1 MFRTTL
7 LGLSLAVICAQPAW
21 ASDKDWATASD
32 VGALSLMAVA
42 IGAPAVHRDGPG
54 ALQAAGSIA
63 AAGGVATALK
73 EIFPE
78 QRPDRSNDRSF
89 PSGHTAVSFAAAA
102 TLYERE
108 GPGVGIP
115 AFAVASFVGV
125 ARVEADKHHWYDC
138 AVGAGIG
145 TAAGF
150 LITHHRDQRSA
161 MAVPWGDTHG
171 GGIAVAMVF

>member
-1 MFRTTL
+1 MNRFL
-7 LGLSLAVICAQPAW
+7 LFALPAALTCATPAV

-32 VGALSLMAVA
+32 VGALGLMALAV
-42 IGAPAVHRDGPG
+42 GAPALHGDGPG
-54 ALQAAGSIA
+54 ALQAAGSIV
-63 AAGGVATALK
+63 AAGGTATALK
-73 EIFPE
+73 EVFPE

-89 PSGHTAVSFAAAA
+89 PSGHTAVSFASAA

-108 GPGVGIP
+108 GPGIGIP

-150 LITHHRDQRSA
+150 LITRHRLRSSA

-171 GGIAVAMVF
+171 GGVAFAMVF